1 MKRKVTV
8 QSVIIHFYALY
19 LKKQPSSAELL
30 REANLIIEKCNKHI
44 LQEGDKYL
52 SDTIKQVNTVDYDSW
67 MRVFPLAKKS
77 LLSLQANAI
86 FDKSLFQ
93 AVLTG
98 EQYLYQSLRVHLSPG
113 RYYDRGRR
121 IFQQI
126 IHYLY
131 YFQLITVP

>member
-52 SDTIKQVNTVDYDSW
+52 SDTIKQVNTVDYDYW
-67 MRVFPLAKKS
+67 MRVFPLPKKVYCPFKQM
-77 LLSLQANAI
+77 LYLINHCFKRFLQENNTCISRFACIYRRGAI
-86 FDKSLFQ
+86 MTGSEESFNRLFIIC
-93 AVLTG
+93 T
-98 EQYLYQSLRVHLSPG
+98 
-113 RYYDRGRR
+113 
-121 IFQQI
+121 IFN
-126 IHYLY
+126 
-131 YFQLITVP
+131 